1 MTTGTQQSFI
11 TTAADRYEGGA
22 VKAEIDIA
30 QLSDIADEIARITE
44 RLQPMFE
51 RLDVARDVRACEHRF
66 TRSRYL
72 PDAVATV
79 IAEALAN
86 ELLGDEAAAVLMEMV
101 KGEFE

>member
-1 MTTGTQQSFI
+1 MTTDTQQSFI
-11 TTAADRYEGGA
+11 TAAADRYEGGA

-51 RLDVARDVRACEHRF
+51 RLDIARDVKAGVDRV

-72 PDAVATV
+72 PDVIANL
-79 IAEALAN
+79 IAEALAG
-86 ELLGDEAAAVLMEMV
+86 ELLSDEAAAVFMAQV
-101 KGEFE
+101 RSHP

>member
-51 RLDVARDVRACEHRF
+51 RLDIARDVKAGHTT

-72 PDAVATV
+72 PDVIANL
-79 IAEALAN
+79 IAEALAG
-86 ELLGDEAAAVLMEMV
+86 ELLSDEAAAVFMAQV
-101 KGEFE
+101 RSHP